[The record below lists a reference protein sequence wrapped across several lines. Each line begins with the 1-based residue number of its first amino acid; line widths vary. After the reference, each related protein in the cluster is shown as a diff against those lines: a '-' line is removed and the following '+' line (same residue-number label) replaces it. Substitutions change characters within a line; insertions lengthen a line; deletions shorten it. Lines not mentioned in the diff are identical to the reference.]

1 MRWLLHSF
9 LWLALLA
16 VLGTVG
22 AGVFVYQWV
31 HKPLDL
37 QTPTIDLRISS
48 GSGLHQI
55 ARQLVSAGVDMP
67 PQAFVW
73 LARLTEMDR
82 DIKAGGYRITQGDSL
97 MAVLQRMA
105 RGEVSHRQVA
115 FIEGWTVKQIM
126 QAVAKHPDIDQTLS
140 DQELSDQKALASRL
154 GVEHQHLEG
163 LLFPDTYVFAVGTSD
178 EEILKR
184 ALAAQEEILSHAWR
198 ERAPD
203 LPLKT
208 PHEALILASIV
219 EKETGRADERARVAG
234 VFINRLRIGMPLQTD
249 PTIIYGM
256 GDLYQGRIRKADLQ
270 RDTPWNTYTRRG
282 LPPTPIASSSLASL
296 QAALNPETHAYLYF
310 VARGDGSSAFAKN
323 LADHNSNVRRY
334 ILKKP

>member
-1 MRWLLHSF
+1 
-9 LWLALLA
+9 
-16 VLGTVG
+16 
-22 AGVFVYQWV
+22 
-31 HKPLDL
+31 
-37 QTPTIDLRISS
+37 
-48 GSGLHQI
+48 
-55 ARQLVSAGVDMP
+55 MP

-249 PTIIYGM
+249 PTVIYGM

>member
-249 PTIIYGM
+249 PTVTYGM